1 MEFGFIKGG
10 GVQRS
15 SGRHTLRDSLFFS
28 RSGVVAVCRRCLR
41 VRTSSL
47 LGS

>member
-10 GVQRS
+10 GGQRK
-15 SGRHTLRDSLFFS
+15 HTLRDSLFLG